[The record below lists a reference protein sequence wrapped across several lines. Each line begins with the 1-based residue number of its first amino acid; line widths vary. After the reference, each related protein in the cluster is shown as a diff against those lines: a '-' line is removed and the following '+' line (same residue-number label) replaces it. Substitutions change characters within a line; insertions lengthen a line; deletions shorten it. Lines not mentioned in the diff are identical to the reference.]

1 MQLDHI
7 EMAVKMNSG
16 VAFTSLDVVS
26 STTKGFP
33 DVATTARGMTKNDH
47 NYITSELS
55 FILCFVYSEIIFQ
68 SLSRHSGTCWVYRDT
83 GILKIMV
90 HWRWHVK
97 KK

>member
-1 MQLDHI
+1 MQLDHM

-26 STTKGFP
+26 STTKEFP

-55 FILCFVYSEIIFQ
+55 FILCSVFSGIIFQ
-68 SLSRHSGTCWVYRDT
+68 GLSRHSDTC
-83 GILKIMV
+83 
-90 HWRWHVK
+90 
-97 KK
+97 

>member
-1 MQLDHI
+1 MQLDHM

-26 STTKGFP
+26 STTKEFT

-55 FILCFVYSEIIFQ
+55 FILCSVFSGIIFQ
-68 SLSRHSGTCWVYRDT
+68 GLSRHSDTC
-83 GILKIMV
+83 
-90 HWRWHVK
+90 
-97 KK
+97 